1 MSSSND
7 DKDGERSSKAAKVET
22 GFHTMYGVPENK
34 IKNSQN
40 LKGSLLLSWWHTFKS
55 TNNMEIPN
63 TQQNTFGLEM

>member
-40 LKGSLLLSWWHTFKS
+40 LKGSLLLS
-55 TNNMEIPN
+55 
-63 TQQNTFGLEM
+63 